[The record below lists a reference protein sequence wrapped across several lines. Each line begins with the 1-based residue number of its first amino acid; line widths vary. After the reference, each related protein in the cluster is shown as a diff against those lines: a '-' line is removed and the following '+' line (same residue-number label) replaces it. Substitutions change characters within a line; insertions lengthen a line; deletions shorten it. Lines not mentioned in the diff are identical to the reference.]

1 MHKKNKRMPFPK
13 INNILHLQKK
23 EETEKRAVP
32 KTETLNWFYAT
43 LSLWSFYYKPMDI
56 YVWEH
61 RFSQSPDQPCLL
73 YTSDAAD
80 DC

>member
-1 MHKKNKRMPFPK
+1 MPFPK

-43 LSLWSFYYKPMDI
+43 LSLCSFYYKPMDI

-61 RFSQSPDQPCLL
+61 RFSQSPDQPLGTTEILVAEERKDYRLL
-73 YTSDAAD
+73 
-80 DC
+80 